1 MADNSSDAAT
11 ELHAATLRAA
21 LEVKPDLAQADPAP
35 ALDPDPEALAAAAR
49 AARNA
54 EGERLREVARN
65 MGPVKY
71 RGRPMSEVGKLG
83 IVGWVRGK

>member
-21 LEVKPDLAQADPAP
+21 LEVKPDLAPADPAP
-35 ALDPDPEALAAAAR
+35 PLDPEALAAAER

-54 EGERLREVARN
+54 EAERLRELARSN
-65 MGPVKY
+65 GPPKWK
-71 RGRPMSEVGKLG
+71 GRPMSDVGKLG
-83 IVGWVRGK
+83 ALVGWVRGK